1 MKYFRC
7 IFKIKFD
14 LASIEIYMVFNTVWL
29 MAKLMPEMVKGL
41 LIYNEIILNCKCNYQ
56 HVINRLSCFI
66 LVYLWECVGYVK
78 VERENEFI
86 ESLYYHFFI
95 NTWPLVF
102 PGFGKVTE
110 CLHNLSVYM
119 RACSVAQSWLTLYDL
134 MDCSPPGF
142 SIHGISQ
149 ARILEWVAIS

>member
-78 VERENEFI
+78 VERETEFI

-119 RACSVAQSWLTLYDL
+119 RACSVAKSCLTLCDPLNYSL
-134 MDCSPPGF
+134 PG
-142 SIHGISQ
+142 SVVHGIF
-149 ARILEWVAIS
+149 